1 MAGPAPE
8 TKPNEPTEAQKKDE
22 TMGWQI
28 MKRGDDPALGP
39 YRADGS
45 RGARRWNP
53 TSGQYE
59 GEYKAEGSTAPSSSA
74 PLAVN
79 PVPGQSAT
87 PPPAATPEPGNVP
100 VALDGPTSKARKL
113 ITSDQ
118 HWTEAW
124 TVEDLKYTT
133 YYSTIWEVFEEM
145 TYRHPGYVKHPR
157 IYYRSNRMT
166 MFFGFPDQDMWESM
180 GDPSSIFE
188 ANRLFLEM
196 AMMSKVVD
204 KRNVEVPNSSFSE
217 TENVRQMAGE
227 KGVTL
232 QGIRSSPSLEGAS
245 KSISLSVYK
254 MLEQT
259 NGKGFNLVVN
269 ANLASKF
276 IKTVRNRFRPFRRWH
291 NVNSYTDIINNTI
304 EATADGWFTQV
315 SVQFGG
321 TSITDDVATD
331 SFNKSSAGTENPN
344 IFVSWND
351 DNIVTRNACID
362 LSPAYLRSTHYQ
374 FVNIKREAMAKRYA
388 RSLLAKQAKEMYKG
402 SLLIMGNPHIR
413 PYDVIMVNDTYSN
426 ICGPIEVE
434 EVHHMF
440 GADTGFITHIYPDTL
455 VVNDDV
461 TPYMLHNGL
470 YNEAWMKTELYAS
483 NAMAQRPVYGDTDG
497 LVSNSVAARQLKKL
511 FNSYDQQVEKIKYE
525 MDIVSKLWDNDS
537 WTGDLR
543 FAAGALSGGAAG
555 LALAANGLAGINLIR
570 SIPKIG
576 TLLTGSGWKGG
587 LTFSLITSIGIG
599 GYAFSKF
606 GSQFQSFVMNFVAD
620 SRAYFIIP
628 LMKEGV
634 PMVAGINIGFGSGIY
649 KTPLQYMKQYFM
661 DGGMGLA
668 TKEIDQLMENSEIR
682 AKYGANL
689 SWWLMMEKSLETFKD
704 HWDLTFMNF
713 GAKMG
718 EMAGAIAAIDPAKN
732 AKIGDS
738 LVEYTE
744 VQEYF
749 DESPQSPD
757 IASGG
762 SSTYEKVL
770 APVTTGGTK

>member
-1 MAGPAPE
+1 MAGPAPQ
-8 TKPNEPTEAQKKDE
+8 TKPNEPTLSQIEDE
-22 TMGWQI
+22 RDRWNI
-28 MKRGDDPALGP
+28 MRRGDDPAVGP
-39 YRADGS
+39 ERPDGS
-45 RGARRWNP
+45 RGNRKWNP
-53 TSGQYE
+53 TTGQYE
-59 GEYKAEGSTAPSSSA
+59 GDFKPEPAPTAPSSSG
-74 PLAVN
+74 PAVN
-79 PVPGQSAT
+79 PIPGQSAT
-87 PPPAATPEPGNVP
+87 PPPAAAPTTATTGEVP
-100 VALDGPTSKARKL
+100 LDPVSKARKL
-113 ITSDQ
+113 IADDQ
-118 HWTEAW
+118 HWTECW
-124 TVEDLKYTT
+124 TIEDLKYTT

-180 GDPSSIFE
+180 GDPSSIYE
-188 ANRLFLEM
+188 ANRLFLQM
-196 AMMSKVVD
+196 AMMAKVVD
-204 KRNVEVPNSSFSE
+204 KKNIEVPAGSFSE
-217 TENVRQMAGE
+217 TENVRIMAAD

-232 QGIRSSPSLEGAS
+232 QGIRTSESLEGSS
-245 KSISLSVYK
+245 KSISLTVYN
-254 MLEQT
+254 MLKQT
-259 NGKGFNLVVN
+259 DGKGFNLVVN
-269 ANLASKF
+269 ANLASQF

-344 IFVSWND
+344 IFVSWSD

-461 TPYMLHNGL
+461 TPYMLHNGV

-483 NAMAQRPVYGDTDG
+483 NAMAQRPLYGSADG

-511 FNSYDQQVEKIKYE
+511 YSTYDRQVEKIKYE
-525 MDIVSKLWDNDS
+525 MDIVNKLWDNDS
-537 WTGDLR
+537 WAGDLR
-543 FAAGALSGGAAG
+543 FAAGSLSAGAAG
-555 LALAANGLAGINLIR
+555 LALAANGLGGINLLR

-576 TLLTGSGWKGG
+576 TFLVGNGWKAGG
-587 LTFSLITSIGIG
+587 FAAISSIGVG
-599 GYAFSKF
+599 AYTFAKF
-606 GSQFQSFVMNFVAD
+606 GSQFQSFVMNFIAD

-661 DGGMGLA
+661 DGGAGLA

-689 SWWLMMEKSLETFKD
+689 SWWLKMETSFETFKD
-704 HWDLTFMNF
+704 HWDLTFLNF
-713 GAKMG
+713 GAKIG
-718 EMAGAIAAIDPAKN
+718 EMAGATAAINPAKN
-732 AKIGDS
+732 ARIDQS
-738 LVEYTE
+738 AVEYMDVE
-744 VQEYF
+744 EYF
-749 DESPQSPD
+749 NEQPQSPD
-757 IASGG
+757 ISSGG
-762 SSTYEKVL
+762 STIYEKL
-770 APVTTGGTK
+770 ANPVTTGGTK